1 MEQIRGVVERIT
13 YAGEE
18 TGYSVIKINVKNYGD
33 LVTVVGNMAS
43 VTVGTVVTV
52 KGEWSHNP
60 KYGRQFNAAS
70 WEESVPATVYGIEK
84 YLGSGLIKGIGPKFA
99 KLIVNKFGDKT
110 LEIIEDEPDRL
121 IEVDNIG
128 AKRVSMIKKA
138 WRDQKEIKNVMLFLQ
153 EYGVSTAFGFR
164 IYKAYGDKSI
174 ETVKNNPYKL
184 ADDIWGVGFKTADN
198 IATKLGMEKESFNR
212 CRSGIFYVLNRLADD
227 YGHCYVPIDE
237 LCQKCVEILDIE
249 NAKIIMTIDNLV
261 KERELFRE
269 KTSSETS
276 PSSADD
282 TSPVRRGKEI
292 DDKPSLTGEV
302 SRGTSDGGVSDRI
315 YLPPFYFSETGAAGR
330 LSAIMTNEQDN
341 IIPPENAK
349 KLLTDL
355 INMQRL
361 QGIIYDEVQI
371 EAVKSAAASKVFVL
385 TGGPGT
391 GKTTITR
398 AIIQIFKNA
407 GKTVLLAAPTGRAAK
422 RMSEA
427 CGMESKTIHRLLESK
442 PPEGFGRNAENPL
455 EGDVLILDESS
466 MIDIILMYNLLK
478 AVPDKMTLI
487 FVGDV
492 DQLPSV
498 GAGNVLGDIIN
509 SGCVP
514 VLRLTR
520 IFRQALGSKIVTNAH
535 KINAGKM
542 PDLTGGK
549 DSDFFFIQT
558 VKDKEIVGDGV
569 LDVPQN
575 QNNTNNVN
583 ISEEI
588 IKQIVEL
595 CAERLPKYYKINP
608 VTDIQVLTP
617 MKRSETGSDNLNRI
631 LQDALNKNTLMLRR
645 GATEYRLN
653 DKVMQ
658 IKNNYEKQIY
668 NGDIGYICNINV
680 DDKTLSVNYDNN
692 IVEYDIL
699 ELDELVLSYAIT
711 IHKSQG
717 GEFPAVVMPF
727 SFSHFVMLN
736 RNLLY
741 TAVTRAKKVVVM
753 LGDGKAVS
761 YAVRNNESRKRYTTL
776 AERLKEKIN
785 KIE

>member
-13 YAGEE
+13 YANEE
-18 TGYSVIKINVKNYGD
+18 KGYSVIKIAVKNYGD

-43 VTVGTVVTV
+43 VSVGTVVTV
-52 KGEWSHNP
+52 TGGWTHNP
-60 KYGRQFNAAS
+60 KWGRQFNAES
-70 WEESVPATVYGIEK
+70 WEETVPATVYGMEK

-99 KLIVNKFGDKT
+99 KLIVAKFGDKT
-110 LEIIEDEPDRL
+110 LEIIEDEPDKL
-121 IEVDNIG
+121 IEVGNIG
-128 AKRVSMIKKA
+128 HKRVAMIKKA
-138 WRDQKEIKNVMLFLQ
+138 WQDQKEIKNVMLFLQ
-153 EYGVSTAFGFR
+153 EYGVSTAFGYR

-198 IATKLGMEKESFNR
+198 IAAKLGMEKESFNR
-212 CRSGIFYVLNRLADD
+212 CRSGIFYVINRFADD
-227 YGHCYVPIDE
+227 YGHCYVPLDE
-237 LCQKCVEILDIE
+237 LIKKCVEMLEIE
-249 NAKIIMTIDNLV
+249 DAKIVMTIDNLV
-261 KERELFRE
+261 QEREILRE
-269 KTSSETS
+269 
-276 PSSADD
+276 
-282 TSPVRRGKEI
+282 
-292 DDKPSLTGEV
+292 DDK
-302 SRGTSDGGVSDRI
+302 I
-315 YLPPFYFSETGAAGR
+315 YLPPFYYSETGVAAR
-330 LSAIMTNEQDN
+330 LSAIISNEQDN
-341 IIPPENAK
+341 IIPDENAK
-349 KLLTDL
+349 KLLFDL
-355 INMQRL
+355 IDMQRQ
-361 QGIIYDEVQI
+361 QGIVYDEIQI
-371 EAVKSAAASKVFVL
+371 EAVKTAAASKVFVL

-391 GKTTITR
+391 GKTTITK
-398 AIIQIFKNA
+398 AIIQLFKNA

-442 PPEGFGRNAENPL
+442 PPEGFGRTAENPL

-558 VKDKEIVGDGV
+558 ARDDHPADFVGTPPQRGINETPEDAQNSPPVRGGNAQALTGWSVPDK
-569 LDVPQN
+569 
-575 QNNTNNVN
+575 VN

-588 IKQIVEL
+588 LNQIIEL
-595 CAERLPKYYKINP
+595 CSKRLPKYYKFNP
-608 VTDIQVLTP
+608 VSDIQVLTP

-631 LQDALNKNTLMLRR
+631 LQDALNKNPLMLRR

-668 NGDIGYICNINV
+668 NGDIGFICDINIT
-680 DDKTLSVNYDNN
+680 DKTLSVNYDGN
-692 IVEYDIL
+692 IIEYDIL

-727 SFSHFVMLN
+727 SFSHFVMLG

-741 TAVTRAKKVVVM
+741 TAITRAKKVVVM
-753 LGDGKAVS
+753 IGDAKAVA
-761 YAVRNNESRKRYTTL
+761 YAVRNNDSRKRYTTL
-776 AERLKEKIN
+776 AERLRDRIN
-785 KIE
+785 Q

>member
-1 MEQIRGVVERIT
+1 MEQLRGVVERIT
-13 YAGEE
+13 YANEE
-18 TGYSVIKINVKNYGD
+18 KGYSVIKIAVKNYGD
-33 LVTVVGNMAS
+33 LVTAVGNMAS
-43 VTVGTVVTV
+43 VNVGTVVTV
-52 KGEWSHNP
+52 KGDWTHNP
-60 KYGRQFNAAS
+60 KWGRQFNVES

-84 YLGSGLIKGIGPKFA
+84 YLGSGLVKGIGPKFA
-99 KLIVNKFGDKT
+99 KLIVAKFGDKT
-110 LEIIEDEPDRL
+110 LEIIEDQPDKL

-128 AKRVSMIKKA
+128 HKRVAMIKKA
-138 WRDQKEIKNVMLFLQ
+138 WQEQKEIKNVMLFLQ
-153 EYGVSTAFGFR
+153 EYGVSTAFGYR

-174 ETVKNNPYKL
+174 ETVKNNPYQL
-184 ADDIWGVGFKTADN
+184 ADDIWGVGFKTADA

-212 CRSGIFYVLNRLADD
+212 CRSGIFYVLNRFAED
-227 YGHCYVPIDE
+227 YGHCYVTLEE
-237 LCQKCVEILDIE
+237 LCQKCAEILEIE
-249 NAKIIMTIDNLV
+249 EEKIIMTMDSLV
-261 KERELFRE
+261 QERELIRE
-269 KTSSETS
+269 IVGRGDPDA
-276 PSSADD
+276 PSAKINAESNPRRAGVVTPYNGISAAPL
-282 TSPVRRGKEI
+282 SA
-292 DDKPSLTGEV
+292 
-302 SRGTSDGGVSDRI
+302 DRI
-315 YLPPFYFSETGAAGR
+315 YLPPFYYSETGCAYR
-330 LSAIMTNEQDN
+330 LSAIISNEQDN

-349 KLLTDL
+349 NLLAEL
-355 INMQRL
+355 IDMQKQ

-371 EAVKSAAASKVFVL
+371 EAVKTAVASKVFVL

-466 MIDIILMYNLLK
+466 MIDIMLMYNLLK

-487 FVGDV
+487 LVGDV

-535 KINAGKM
+535 KINAGKT

-558 VKDKEIVGDGV
+558 VGRDDPGAP
-569 LDVPQN
+569 PQN
-575 QNNTNNVN
+575 RENSNNSN
-583 ISEEI
+583 ISGEI
-588 IKQIVEL
+588 INQIVEL
-595 CAERLPKYYKINP
+595 CSRRLPKYYKFNP
-608 VTDIQVLTP
+608 VSDIQVLTP
-617 MKRSETGSDNLNRI
+617 MKKSETGSDNLNRI

-668 NGDIGYICNINV
+668 NGDIGYICDINV
-680 DDKTLSVNYDNN
+680 IDKNLSVNYDGN

-727 SFSHFVMLN
+727 SFSHFVMLS

-741 TAVTRAKKVVVM
+741 TAVTRAKKVVVII
-753 LGDGKAVS
+753 GDAKAVG
-761 YAVRNNESRKRYTTL
+761 YAARNNDSRKRNTTL
-776 AERLKEKIN
+776 AERLRER
-785 KIE
+785 IE

>member
-1 MEQIRGVVERIT
+1 MEKLRGVVERIT
-13 YAGEE
+13 YANEE
-18 TGYSVIKINVKNYGD
+18 KGYSVIKIAVKNYGD

-43 VTVGTVVTV
+43 LTVGTVVTV
-52 KGEWSHNP
+52 KGEWTYNP
-60 KYGRQFNAAS
+60 KYGRQFNAES
-70 WEESVPATVYGIEK
+70 WEESVPATIYGIEK
-84 YLGSGLIKGIGPKFA
+84 YLGSGLVKGIGPKFA

-110 LEIIEDEPDRL
+110 LEIIEDNPDRL

-128 AKRVSMIKKA
+128 QKRVSMIKKA
-138 WRDQKEIKNVMLFLQ
+138 WVEQKEIKNIMIFLQ
-153 EYGVSTAFGFR
+153 EYGVSTAFGYR
-164 IYKAYGDKSI
+164 IYKTYGDKSI

-184 ADDIWGVGFKTADN
+184 ADDIWGVGFKTADS
-198 IATKLGMEKESFNR
+198 IAMKLGMEKESFNR
-212 CRSGIFYVLNRLADD
+212 CRSGIFYVLNRFADD
-227 YGHCYVPIDE
+227 HGHCYVPLEE
-237 LCQKCVEILDIE
+237 LTQKCVEMLDIE
-249 NAKIIMTIDNLV
+249 SVKIVMTIDNLV
-261 KERELFRE
+261 KEKELFRE
-269 KTSSETS
+269 KSED
-276 PSSADD
+276 PDD
-282 TSPVRRGKEI
+282 NTNII
-292 DDKPSLTGEV
+292 DK
-302 SRGTSDGGVSDRI
+302 I
-315 YLPPFYFSETGAAGR
+315 YLPPFYYSETGAALR
-330 LSAIMTNEQDN
+330 LSAVISNEQDN

-349 KLLTDL
+349 KLLFDL
-355 INMQRL
+355 IKTQRE
-361 QGIIYDEVQI
+361 QGIVYDEVQI
-371 EAVKSAAASKVFVL
+371 EAVKNAASSKVFVL

-391 GKTTITR
+391 GKTTITK
-398 AIIQIFKNA
+398 AIIQIFINA

-509 SGCVP
+509 SGCVE

-535 KINAGKM
+535 KINAGQM

-549 DSDFFFIQT
+549 DSDFFFVQT
-558 VKDKEIVGDGV
+558 VKNEEPV
-569 LDVPQN
+569 
-575 QNNTNNVN
+575 NNNNN

-595 CAERLPKYYKINP
+595 CSVRLPKYYKFNP
-608 VTDIQVLTP
+608 VSDIQILTP
-617 MKRSETGSDNLNRI
+617 MKRGETGADNLNRI
-631 LQDALNKNTLMLRR
+631 LQDALNKSPFMLRR

-668 NGDIGYICNINV
+668 NGDIGYICDINTV
-680 DDKTLSVNYDNN
+680 DKTLSVNYDGN
-692 IVEYDIL
+692 IVNYDIL

-717 GEFPAVVMPF
+717 GEFPAIVLPF
-727 SFSHFVMLN
+727 SFSHYVMLS

-753 LGDGKAVS
+753 IGDGKAVS
-761 YAVRNNESRKRYTTL
+761 YAVRNNDSRKRNTTL
-776 AERLKEKIN
+776 AERLRERIR
-785 KIE
+785 

>member
-1 MEQIRGVVERIT
+1 MEQLRGVVERIT
-13 YAGEE
+13 YANEE
-18 TGYSVIKINVKNYGD
+18 KGYSVIKIAVKNYGD

-43 VTVGTVVTV
+43 VSVGTVVTV
-52 KGEWSHNP
+52 KGDWTHNP
-60 KYGRQFNAAS
+60 KWGRQFNVES

-99 KLIVNKFGDKT
+99 KLIVSKFGDKT
-110 LEIIEDEPDRL
+110 LEIIEDEPDKL
-121 IEVDNIG
+121 IEVENIG
-128 AKRVSMIKKA
+128 HKRVYMIKKA
-138 WRDQKEIKNVMLFLQ
+138 WQEQKEIKNVMLFLQ
-153 EYGVSTAFGFR
+153 EYGVSTAFGYR

-198 IATKLGMEKESFNR
+198 IAAKLGIEKESFDR
-212 CRSGIFYVLNRLADD
+212 CRSGIFYVLNRFADD
-227 YGHCYVPIDE
+227 YGHCYVPLDE
-237 LCQKCVEILDIE
+237 LCQKCVEMLEIE
-249 NAKIIMTIDNLV
+249 DTKIIMTVDSLV
-261 KERELFRE
+261 QERELIRE
-269 KTSSETS
+269 QQDAVPCENNNQ
-276 PSSADD
+276 
-282 TSPVRRGKEI
+282 
-292 DDKPSLTGEV
+292 
-302 SRGTSDGGVSDRI
+302 SDNI
-315 YLPPFYFSETGAAGR
+315 YLPPFYYSETGTAAR
-330 LSAIMTNEQDN
+330 LTAIILNEQDN
-341 IIPPENAK
+341 IIPPENAR
-349 KLLTDL
+349 KLLLDL
-355 INMQRL
+355 IEMQRQ
-361 QGIIYDEVQI
+361 QGIIYDEIQI
-371 EAVKSAAASKVFVL
+371 EAVKTAVASKVFVL

-391 GKTTITR
+391 GKTTITK

-442 PPEGFGRNAENPL
+442 PPEGFARNAENQL
-455 EGDVLILDESS
+455 EGDVLILDEAS

-478 AVPDKMTLI
+478 AIPDKMTLI

-509 SGCVP
+509 SECVP

-558 VKDKEIVGDGV
+558 VENKKLPPSTSLTPPSQVCEEGREKPPSFTREVARSAGGSE
-569 LDVPQN
+569 
-575 QNNTNNVN
+575 N
-583 ISEEI
+583 ISQEI
-588 IKQIVEL
+588 INKIVEL
-595 CAERLPKYYKINP
+595 CSDRLPKYYKFNP

-617 MKRSETGSDNLNRI
+617 MKKSETGSDNLNRV

-668 NGDIGYICNINV
+668 NGDIGYICDINLT
-680 DDKTLSVNYDNN
+680 DKNLSVNYDGN
-692 IVEYDIL
+692 IIEYDIL
-699 ELDELVLSYAIT
+699 ELDEIVLSYAIT

-727 SFSHFVMLN
+727 SFSHFVMLG

-753 LGDGKAVS
+753 IGDAKAVS
-761 YAVRNNESRKRYTTL
+761 YAVRNNDSRKRNTTL
-776 AERLKEKIN
+776 AERLRERIDKSLQQM
-785 KIE
+785 

>member
-1 MEQIRGVVERIT
+1 MEKLRGVVERIT
-13 YAGEE
+13 YANEE
-18 TGYSVIKINVKNYGD
+18 KGYSVIKIAVKNYGD

-43 VTVGTVVTV
+43 LTVGTVVTV
-52 KGEWSHNP
+52 KGEWTHNP
-60 KYGRQFNAAS
+60 KYGRQFNAES
-70 WEESVPATVYGIEK
+70 WEESVPATIYGIEK
-84 YLGSGLIKGIGPKFA
+84 YLGSGLVKGIGPKFA

-110 LEIIEDEPDRL
+110 LEIIEDNPDRL

-128 AKRVSMIKKA
+128 QKRVSMIKKA
-138 WRDQKEIKNVMLFLQ
+138 WVEQKEIKNIMIFLQ
-153 EYGVSTAFGFR
+153 EYGVSTAFGYR
-164 IYKAYGDKSI
+164 IYKTYGDKSI

-184 ADDIWGVGFKTADN
+184 ADDIWGVGFKTADS
-198 IATKLGMEKESFNR
+198 IAMKLGMEKESFNR
-212 CRSGIFYVLNRLADD
+212 CRSGIFYVLNRFADD
-227 YGHCYVPIDE
+227 YGHCYVPLEE
-237 LCQKCVEILDIE
+237 LTQKCVEMLDIE
-249 NAKIIMTIDNLV
+249 SVKIVMTIDNLV
-261 KERELFRE
+261 KEKELFRE
-269 KTSSETS
+269 KSED
-276 PSSADD
+276 PDD
-282 TSPVRRGKEI
+282 NTNII
-292 DDKPSLTGEV
+292 DK
-302 SRGTSDGGVSDRI
+302 I
-315 YLPPFYFSETGAAGR
+315 YLPPFYYSETGAALR
-330 LSAIMTNEQDN
+330 LSAVISNEQDN

-349 KLLTDL
+349 KLLFDL
-355 INMQRL
+355 IKTQRE
-361 QGIIYDEVQI
+361 QGIVYDEVQI
-371 EAVKSAAASKVFVL
+371 EAVKNAASSKVFVL

-391 GKTTITR
+391 GKTTITK
-398 AIIQIFKNA
+398 AIIQIFINA

-509 SGCVP
+509 SGCVE

-535 KINAGKM
+535 KINAGQM

-549 DSDFFFIQT
+549 DSDFFFVQT
-558 VKDKEIVGDGV
+558 VKNEEPV
-569 LDVPQN
+569 
-575 QNNTNNVN
+575 NNNNN

-595 CAERLPKYYKINP
+595 CSVRLPKYYKFNP
-608 VTDIQVLTP
+608 VSDIQILTP
-617 MKRSETGSDNLNRI
+617 MKRGETGADNLNRI
-631 LQDALNKNTLMLRR
+631 LQDALNKSPFMLRR

-668 NGDIGYICNINV
+668 NGDIGYICDINTV
-680 DDKTLSVNYDNN
+680 DKTLSVNYDGN
-692 IVEYDIL
+692 IVNYDIL

-717 GEFPAVVMPF
+717 GEFPAIVLPF
-727 SFSHFVMLN
+727 SFSHYVMLS

-753 LGDGKAVS
+753 IGDGKAVS
-761 YAVRNNESRKRYTTL
+761 YAVRNNDSRKRNTTL
-776 AERLKEKIN
+776 AERLRERIR
-785 KIE
+785 

>member
-13 YAGEE
+13 YADEE
-18 TGYSVIKINVKNYGD
+18 KGYSVIKIAVKNYGD

-43 VTVGTVVTV
+43 VTVGTVVTI
-52 KGEWSHNP
+52 KGEWAHNP
-60 KYGRQFNAAS
+60 KFGRQFNVES

-84 YLGSGLIKGIGPKFA
+84 YLGSGLIKGIGPKYA

-110 LEIIEDEPDRL
+110 LEIIEDTPDRL
-121 IEVDNIG
+121 IEVGNIG
-128 AKRVSMIKKA
+128 HKRVAMIKKA
-138 WRDQKEIKNVMLFLQ
+138 WQEQKEIKNIMIFLQ
-153 EYGVSTAFGFR
+153 EHGVSTAFGYR

-184 ADDIWGVGFKTADN
+184 ADDIWGVGFKTADS

-212 CRSGIFYVLNRLADD
+212 CRSGIFYVLNRFADD

-237 LCQKCVEILDIE
+237 LCKKCVEMLDIE
-249 NAKIIMTIDNLV
+249 DAKIIMTIDELV
-261 KERELFRE
+261 KQRELFRE
-269 KTSSETS
+269 KTELSSE
-276 PSSADD
+276 
-282 TSPVRRGKEI
+282 KEAC
-292 DDKPSLTGEV
+292 
-302 SRGTSDGGVSDRI
+302 DRI
-315 YLPPFYFSETGAAGR
+315 YLPPFYYSEVGVAQRLAAI
-330 LSAIMTNEQDN
+330 LSNEQDN

-349 KLLTDL
+349 KLLSDL
-355 INMQRL
+355 INMQRI
-361 QGIIYDEVQI
+361 QGIVYDEVQI
-371 EAVKSAAASKVFVL
+371 EAVKTAAASKVFVL

-427 CGMESKTIHRLLESK
+427 CGIESKTIHRLLESK
-442 PPEGFGRNAENPL
+442 PPEGFGRGLENPL

-478 AVPDKMTLI
+478 AVPEKMTMI

-509 SGCVP
+509 SQCVP
-514 VLRLTR
+514 VMRLTR

-558 VKDKEIVGDGV
+558 VGDAIPPAPLSKGGST
-569 LDVPQN
+569 D
-575 QNNTNNVN
+575 
-583 ISEEI
+583 SEEI
-588 IKQIVEL
+588 IKQIIQL
-595 CAERLPKYYKINP
+595 CSERLPKYYKINP
-608 VTDIQVLTP
+608 VSDIQVLTP
-617 MKRSETGSDNLNRI
+617 MKKSETGSDNLNKI
-631 LQDALNKNTLMLRR
+631 LQDALNKNTLMLKR
-645 GATEYRLN
+645 GAIEYRLN

-668 NGDIGYICNINV
+668 NGDIGYICEINTV
-680 DDKTLSVNYDNN
+680 DKTLSVNYDGN

-727 SFSHFVMLN
+727 SFSHYVMLN

-753 LGDGKAVS
+753 LGDDKAVK
-761 YAVRNNESRKRYTTL
+761 YAVRNNDSRRRNTTL
-776 AERLKEKIN
+776 AERLIEKTKNIIQ
-785 KIE
+785 K